1 MKALLFLILGFF
13 LASTGVSQSS
23 PEALELI
30 RAVNT
35 RFNKVKDYTADARI
49 ETRISF
55 LNILPQRATVY
66 YKKPDKFRLKSK
78 GIAVLPKQDFSA
90 LFKLT
95 SDEKSFVAYTT
106 GKEVIRQRLVTA
118 VNVIP
123 VADTGDLVLAK
134 IWIDQ
139 ERSLVLRSQLTTR
152 ANGTVLIDYEFG
164 SLSEYALPDRTT
176 FTIEVKKFKIPR
188 AVSADINAKSKTVPP
203 GKEPKTGQI
212 EILFSNYVLNKGLP
226 DTVFRD

>member
-1 MKALLFLILGFF
+1 
-13 LASTGVSQSS
+13 
-23 PEALELI
+23 
-30 RAVNT
+30 
-35 RFNKVKDYTADARI
+35 
-49 ETRISF
+49 
-55 LNILPQRATVY
+55 
-66 YKKPDKFRLKSK
+66 
-78 GIAVLPKQDFSA
+78 

-106 GKEVIRQRLVTA
+106 GKEIVRQRPVTS

-212 EILFSNYVLNKGLP
+212 VISFSNYVVNKGLA
-226 DTVFRD
+226 DSVFAP

>member
-1 MKALLFLILGFF
+1 MKALFFLIFGCL
-13 LASTGVSQSS
+13 LASTGISQSS

-30 RAVNT
+30 RAVNA
-35 RFNKVKDYTADARI
+35 RFEKVKDYTADARI
-49 ETRISF
+49 DTRISF
-55 LNILPQRATVY
+55 LNILPQKATVY

-78 GIAVLPKQDFSA
+78 GIAVLPKQDFGA

-95 SDEKSFVAYTT
+95 SDEKSFVAYST
-106 GKEVIRQRLVTA
+106 GKEVIRQRPVTA

-164 SLSEYALPDRTT
+164 AFSAYALPDRTT

-188 AVSADINAKSKTVPP
+188 AVSADINAKSKAVPP

-212 EILFSNYVLNKGLP
+212 EIRFSNYALNKGLS
-226 DTVFRD
+226 DSVFKD